1 LLRAAKQ
8 FCKTSGAS
16 RREIAECR
24 PLDFAAALQKGLKS
38 ASIQATSRANQESR
52 LQGRPSVKIVDLS
65 RELHQGTPTYPGHPP
80 IIHGIWKT
88 HEESF
93 AESGKVHGLS
103 SMFISMPDHA
113 GTHIDAPRHFSRDGQ
128 PMNEYP
134 LENCIVPG
142 ICIDLRHI
150 APRAEIEPADLEA
163 AVKNAGVDV
172 PKGGT
177 VLLCTG
183 HHERTFPRKEYATD
197 NSGVNVAATEWL
209 AKQGVVHFG
218 IDSMRPGPEGK
229 VNLLVH
235 KACGDL
241 GITHIE
247 SLCNLE
253 ALLGRGQFTFIGL
266 PMKWRNGTGS
276 PIRAVAVFDT

>member
-1 LLRAAKQ
+1 M
-8 FCKTSGAS
+8 
-16 RREIAECR
+16 
-24 PLDFAAALQKGLKS
+24 
-38 ASIQATSRANQESR
+38 
-52 LQGRPSVKIVDLS
+52 KIVDLS
-65 RELHQGTPTYPGHPP
+65 RELYQGTPTYPGHPP

-88 HEESF
+88 HEESL

-113 GTHIDAPRHFSRDGQ
+113 GTHIDAPRHFSSDGQ

-150 APRAEIEPADLEA
+150 APRAEIAPSDLEA
-163 AVKNAGVDV
+163 SVKKAGVGV

-209 AKQGVVHFG
+209 AGQGVVHFG

-235 KACGDL
+235 KACGEL

-253 ALLGRGQFTFIGL
+253 TLLGRGPFTFIGL

-276 PIRAVAVFDT
+276 PIRAVAVFDM

>member
-1 LLRAAKQ
+1 MQHRVRD
-8 FCKTSGAS
+8 TS
-16 RREIAECR
+16 
-24 PLDFAAALQKGLKS
+24 PYALS
-38 ASIQATSRANQESR
+38 ETF
-52 LQGRPSVKIVDLS
+52 VKIVDLS
-65 RELHQGTPTYPGHPP
+65 RELYHRTPSYPGHPP

-93 AESGKVHGLS
+93 ADSGNVYGLS
-103 SMFISMPDHA
+103 SMFISMADHG
-113 GTHIDAPRHFSRDGQ
+113 GTHIDAPRHFGKTGQ
-128 PMNEYP
+128 PINEYP

-142 ICIDLRHI
+142 ICLDLRHI
-150 APRAEIEPADLEA
+150 APRAEIAPDDLEA
-163 AVKNAGVDV
+163 AVNKAGVPV

-183 HHERTFPRKEYATD
+183 HHERTFPRKEYSTD

-209 AKQGVVHFG
+209 AGQGIVHFG
-218 IDSMRPGPEGK
+218 IDSMRPGPDGK

-235 KACGDL
+235 KACLDL

-253 ALLGRGQFTFIGL
+253 ALLGKGQFTFIGL
-266 PMKWRNGTGS
+266 PLKWRDGTAS
-276 PIRAVAVFDT
+276 PIRAVAVFDM